1 MTKLKLGVLISG
13 RGTNLQALIDA
24 CADPDYPA
32 EIVLVISNVADA
44 YGLSRAQRAGIATE
58 TIEHTRFRRR
68 EKFEKAVDAEL
79 EKAGVELVC
88 LAGFMRLLQADF
100 VSRWHDKMINIHPSL
115 LPSFRG
121 LNTHQRAL
129 DEGVRVAGC
138 TIHFVRQ
145 DADNGPIIAQAA
157 VPVTPG
163 MSAAELER
171 RVLESEHRIY
181 PMAVRLIAEKRATIE
196 NDVVHVTGVEFPEQ
210 ALLNPAAAPE
220 RRAEARD
227 DSVSLVTVKS

>member
-24 CADPDYPA
+24 CSDPDYPA
-32 EIVLVISNVADA
+32 EIALVISNVADA

-58 TIEHTRFRRR
+58 TIEHIRFRRR

-79 EKAGVELVC
+79 EKAGVELLC

-129 DEGVRVAGC
+129 DEDVRIAGC
-138 TIHFVRQ
+138 TIHYVRE
-145 DADNGPIIAQAA
+145 DMDNGPIIAQAA

-163 MSAAELER
+163 MSAADLER

-181 PMAVRLIAEKRATIE
+181 PMVVRLIAEKRVTIE
-196 NDVVHVTGVEFPEQ
+196 NDVVQITGVDFPEQ

-227 DSVSLVTVKS
+227 DTVSLATVKS